1 MEELQ
6 NSIHKNLF
14 NKKREYD
21 MRGIMIPCIGDIL
34 YYDTIDKQA
43 IIQEVGDD
51 RFINLRF
58 IPIGIIADI
67 STDCKTLKLIT
78 PYLIKVSFDMNEK
91 ISEKNIIKELK
102 SFVRSYMK
110 QLFNEEL
117 DDMKFNMATADDL
130 QLLIDN
136 SDKVLD
142 GIEYFN
148 NINIPKDKDIQEII
162 SNDIIVFDNKKSL
175 EFTYS
180 LKDNYNIDKT
190 ISDIR
195 LENRNDTWNN
205 IKTWKDIKDSQVET
219 LDCYIIPIATIT
231 LD

>member
-1 MEELQ
+1 MEEIQ

-102 SFVRSYMK
+102 SFVRSYTK

-136 SDKVLD
+136 SDKVLN

-219 LDCYIIPIATIT
+219 LDSYIIPIATIT

>member
-1 MEELQ
+1 MEEIQ

-51 RFINLRF
+51 RFINLIF

-102 SFVRSYMK
+102 SFVRSYTK

-136 SDKVLD
+136 SDKVLN

>member
-1 MEELQ
+1 MEEIQ

-51 RFINLRF
+51 RFINLSF

-102 SFVRSYMK
+102 SFVRSYTK

-136 SDKVLD
+136 SDKVLN
-142 GIEYFN
+142 GIGYFN

>member
-1 MEELQ
+1 MEEIQ

-136 SDKVLD
+136 SDKILN

>member
-1 MEELQ
+1 MEEIQ

-162 SNDIIVFDNKKSL
+162 SNDIIVVDNKKSL

>member
-51 RFINLRF
+51 RFINSRF
-58 IPIGIIADI
+58 VPIGIITNI
-67 STDCKTLKLIT
+67 STDYKTLKLIT
-78 PYLIKVSFDMNEK
+78 PYLIKVSFDMKER
-91 ISEKNIIKELK
+91 ISEKNILKELK
-102 SFVRSYMK
+102 LFVRSYTK
-110 QLFNEEL
+110 DLFSEDIEDL
-117 DDMKFNMATADDL
+117 KFNMATSDNL

-136 SDKVLD
+136 SDKVLE
-142 GIEYFN
+142 GIKYFN
-148 NINIPKDKDIQEII
+148 NINIPKDRDIQEII
-162 SNDIIVFDNKKSL
+162 SNDIIVYDDKKSL
-175 EFTYS
+175 GFTYG
-180 LKDNYNIDKT
+180 LNDNYNIDKS
-190 ISDIR
+190 INDIR
-195 LENRNDTWNN
+195 LENRNNTWNN
-205 IKTWKDIKDSQVET
+205 VKSWKDIKDSQVET
-219 LDCYIIPIATIT
+219 LDCYVIPVATII

>member
-1 MEELQ
+1 MAELQ

-14 NKKREYD
+14 NKKREYN

-78 PYLIKVSFDMNEK
+78 PYLIKVSFDMNET

-136 SDKVLD
+136 SDKVLN

-162 SNDIIVFDNKKSL
+162 SNDLIVFDNKKSL

>member
-1 MEELQ
+1 MKEIQ

-102 SFVRSYMK
+102 SFVRSYTK

-130 QLLIDN
+130 QLLIDK
-136 SDKVLD
+136 SDKVLN

>member
-1 MEELQ
+1 MEEIQ

-67 STDCKTLKLIT
+67 LTDCKTLKLIT

-102 SFVRSYMK
+102 SFVRSYTK

-136 SDKVLD
+136 SDKVLN

-219 LDCYIIPIATIT
+219 LDCYIIPVATIT

>member
-102 SFVRSYMK
+102 SFVRTYMK

-136 SDKVLD
+136 SDKVLN

>member
-1 MEELQ
+1 MEEIQ

-43 IIQEVGDD
+43 IIQEVEDD

-102 SFVRSYMK
+102 SFVRSYTK

-136 SDKVLD
+136 SDKVLN

-195 LENRNDTWNN
+195 LENRNYTWNN

>member
-1 MEELQ
+1 MEEIQ

-34 YYDTIDKQA
+34 YYDTIDKQT

-102 SFVRSYMK
+102 SFVRSYTK

-136 SDKVLD
+136 SDKVLN

-162 SNDIIVFDNKKSL
+162 ANDIIVFDNKKSL

-180 LKDNYNIDKT
+180 VKDNYNIDKT

>member
-1 MEELQ
+1 MEEIQ

-43 IIQEVGDD
+43 IIQEVEDD

-102 SFVRSYMK
+102 SFVRSYTK

-136 SDKVLD
+136 SDKVLN

-205 IKTWKDIKDSQVET
+205 IKTWKDIKDSHVET

>member
-1 MEELQ
+1 MEEIQ

>member
-1 MEELQ
+1 MEEIQ

-67 STDCKTLKLIT
+67 STNCKTLKLIT

-162 SNDIIVFDNKKSL
+162 SNDIIVVDNKKSL

>member
-1 MEELQ
+1 MEEIQ

-67 STDCKTLKLIT
+67 SADCKTLKLIT

-102 SFVRSYMK
+102 SFVRSYTK

-136 SDKVLD
+136 SDKVLN

>member
-136 SDKVLD
+136 SDKVLN

>member
-58 IPIGIIADI
+58 IPIGIIVDI

-102 SFVRSYMK
+102 SFVRSYTK

-136 SDKVLD
+136 SDKVLN

-205 IKTWKDIKDSQVET
+205 IKTLKDIKDSQVET
-219 LDCYIIPIATIT
+219 LDCYIIPVATIT

>member
-1 MEELQ
+1 MEEIQ

-67 STDCKTLKLIT
+67 STNCKTLKLIT

-136 SDKVLD
+136 SDKILN

>member
-1 MEELQ
+1 MEEIQ

-110 QLFNEEL
+110 QLFTEEL

-136 SDKVLD
+136 SDKVLN

-205 IKTWKDIKDSQVET
+205 IKTLKDIKDSQVET

>member
-1 MEELQ
+1 MEEIQ

-136 SDKVLD
+136 SDKVLN

-205 IKTWKDIKDSQVET
+205 IKTWKDIKDSHVET

>member
-67 STDCKTLKLIT
+67 STNCKTLKLIT

-136 SDKVLD
+136 SDKILN

-162 SNDIIVFDNKKSL
+162 SNDIIVVDNKKSL

>member
-1 MEELQ
+1 MEEIQ

-136 SDKVLD
+136 SDKVLN

>member
-1 MEELQ
+1 MEEIQ

-43 IIQEVGDD
+43 IIQEVEDD

-78 PYLIKVSFDMNEK
+78 PYLIKASFDMNEK

-102 SFVRSYMK
+102 SFVRSYTK

-136 SDKVLD
+136 SDKVLN

-205 IKTWKDIKDSQVET
+205 LKTWKDIKDSQVET

>member
-1 MEELQ
+1 MAELQ

-14 NKKREYD
+14 NKKREYN

-67 STDCKTLKLIT
+67 STDCKTLKLI
-78 PYLIKVSFDMNEK
+78 
-91 ISEKNIIKELK
+91 
-102 SFVRSYMK
+102 
-110 QLFNEEL
+110 
-117 DDMKFNMATADDL
+117 ATADDL

-136 SDKVLD
+136 SDKVLN

>member
-1 MEELQ
+1 MEEIQ

-67 STDCKTLKLIT
+67 STNCKTLKLIT

-102 SFVRSYMK
+102 SFVRSYTK

-117 DDMKFNMATADDL
+117 DDMKFNMATTDDL

>member
-162 SNDIIVFDNKKSL
+162 SNDIIVVDNKKSL

>member
-1 MEELQ
+1 MEEIQ

-43 IIQEVGDD
+43 IIQEVRDD

-102 SFVRSYMK
+102 SFVRSYTK

-136 SDKVLD
+136 SDKVLN

>member
-1 MEELQ
+1 MEEIQ

-102 SFVRSYMK
+102 SFVRSYTK

-136 SDKVLD
+136 SDKVLN

-190 ISDIR
+190 RSDIR

>member
-1 MEELQ
+1 MEEIQ

-102 SFVRSYMK
+102 SFVRSYTK

-136 SDKVLD
+136 SDKVLN

-195 LENRNDTWNN
+195 LENRNDTCNN
-205 IKTWKDIKDSQVET
+205 IQTWKDIRVTYVET

>member
-1 MEELQ
+1 MEEIQ

-136 SDKVLD
+136 SDKVLN

-195 LENRNDTWNN
+195 LENRNYTWNN

>member
-1 MEELQ
+1 MEEIQ

-136 SDKVLD
+136 SDKVLN

-205 IKTWKDIKDSQVET
+205 IKTLKDIKDSQVET

>member
-1 MEELQ
+1 
-6 NSIHKNLF
+6 
-14 NKKREYD
+14 
-21 MRGIMIPCIGDIL
+21 
-34 YYDTIDKQA
+34 
-43 IIQEVGDD
+43 
-51 RFINLRF
+51 
-58 IPIGIIADI
+58 
-67 STDCKTLKLIT
+67 
-78 PYLIKVSFDMNEK
+78 MNEK

-102 SFVRSYMK
+102 SFVRSYTK

-136 SDKVLD
+136 SDKVLS

>member
-21 MRGIMIPCIGDIL
+21 MRGIMIPYIGDIL

-58 IPIGIIADI
+58 IPIGIIVDI

-91 ISEKNIIKELK
+91 ISEKNILKELK
-102 SFVRSYMK
+102 SFVRSYTK

-136 SDKVLD
+136 SDKVLN

-195 LENRNDTWNN
+195 LENRNNSWNN
-205 IKTWKDIKDSQVET
+205 IKTLKDIKDSQVET

>member
-1 MEELQ
+1 MEEIQ

-136 SDKVLD
+136 SDKILN

-162 SNDIIVFDNKKSL
+162 SNDIIVVDNKKSL

>member
-67 STDCKTLKLIT
+67 STNCKTLKLIT

-102 SFVRSYMK
+102 SFVRTYTK

-117 DDMKFNMATADDL
+117 DDMKFNMATTDDL

-136 SDKVLD
+136 SDKILN

-162 SNDIIVFDNKKSL
+162 SNDIIVVDNKKSL

>member
-67 STDCKTLKLIT
+67 STDYKTLKLIT

-102 SFVRSYMK
+102 SFVRSYTK

-136 SDKVLD
+136 SDKVLN

>member
-1 MEELQ
+1 MEEIQ

-102 SFVRSYMK
+102 SFVRSYTK

-136 SDKVLD
+136 SDKVLN

-205 IKTWKDIKDSQVET
+205 IKTWKDIKGSQVEI

>member
-1 MEELQ
+1 MEEIQ

-43 IIQEVGDD
+43 IIQEVEDD

-91 ISEKNIIKELK
+91 ISEKKIIKELK
-102 SFVRSYMK
+102 SFVRSYTK

-136 SDKVLD
+136 SDKVLN

-205 IKTWKDIKDSQVET
+205 LKTWKDIKDSQVET